1 MFCLPAALYFRTLL
15 FHHQPFTFTSDA
27 LLYFRAVPICLFGM
41 GSLLFFRSSSV
52 LLLPLCLHFP
62 ICGIVQMHVWMCVD
76 HSAYAMYTSMKQN
89 HVYRHD
95 TSKSCVSKCPNL
107 STCYIRDTIDI
118 ARLSQVHE
126 LEIRQV
132 EHLQRYLSSKSRS
145 IQNCSLHPISIKSWP
160 LPQNSPRHWEGGI
173 STKQQMVYA
182 MLSTH
187 GRPWVKTSPT
197 WEWRASCGQSSLK
210 FSFTPVS
217 YCEILYTFRVI
228 CAKVN
233 GSKRQ
238 MVGKWSFLFQA
249 IVAGLGGKVDGSA
262 VDNLLLVFGW
272 GKWFSKKKRI
282 SESTNSSKVRGSPF
296 ISKPKHFFGG

>member
-76 HSAYAMYTSMKQN
+76 NSAYAMYTSMKQN

-145 IQNCSLHPISIKSWP
+145 IQNCSLHPISIKS
-160 LPQNSPRHWEGGI
+160 
-173 STKQQMVYA
+173 
-182 MLSTH
+182 
-187 GRPWVKTSPT
+187 
-197 WEWRASCGQSSLK
+197 
-210 FSFTPVS
+210 
-217 YCEILYTFRVI
+217 
-228 CAKVN
+228 
-233 GSKRQ
+233 
-238 MVGKWSFLFQA
+238 
-249 IVAGLGGKVDGSA
+249 
-262 VDNLLLVFGW
+262 
-272 GKWFSKKKRI
+272 
-282 SESTNSSKVRGSPF
+282 
-296 ISKPKHFFGG
+296 